1 MNLPE
6 PIELLGYAAAVCT
19 TGSFV
24 PQVMKILRARDVSGI
39 STAMYSI
46 FCIGVLLWAIY
57 GLCIRSFPVVAANAV
72 TLLLAGTV
80 LFLKIRHE
88 VRQKRSSA

>member
-1 MNLPE
+1 MNISE

-46 FCIGVLLWAIY
+46 FCIGVLLWTSY
-57 GLCIRSFPVVAANAV
+57 GVCIRSLPVVVANAI

-80 LFLKIRHE
+80 LVLKIRYDLF
-88 VRQKRSSA
+88 RKR